1 MLIVAYGASAS
12 LSTIGIVASRPRLS
26 AAASTRYTRGMLIRR
41 LAMGD
46 RDLARA
52 TFTMMA
58 TVFDEPRRPLPDDYV
73 DALLAR
79 EDFWAFAALED
90 DEPVGGITAHV
101 LPMTR
106 SPSREL
112 FVYDVAVREDR
123 QRRGIGRGMLVDL
136 VEQAGKSGL
145 SSVFVAVADEDV
157 HAMDF
162 YRAVGGSEAPVTF
175 FSFEPG

>member
-1 MLIVAYGASAS
+1 MI
-12 LSTIGIVASRPRLS
+12 
-26 AAASTRYTRGMLIRR
+26 IRR
-41 LAMGD
+41 LVTGD

-58 TVFDEPRRPLPDDYV
+58 AVFDEPRRPLGDDYV

-79 EDFWAFAALED
+79 DDFWAVAALED

-123 QRRGIGRGMLVDL
+123 QRRGIGRAMLVDL
-136 VEQAGKSGL
+136 CTQAATAGIA
-145 SSVFVAVADEDV
+145 SVFVAVADEDV

-162 YRAVGGSEAPVTF
+162 YRAVGGAESPVTM
-175 FSFEPG
+175 FSFDLG

>member
-1 MLIVAYGASAS
+1 MH
-12 LSTIGIVASRPRLS
+12 
-26 AAASTRYTRGMLIRR
+26 IRR
-41 LAMGD
+41 LAPTD

-52 TFTMMA
+52 TFVMMA
-58 TVFDEPRRPLPDDYV
+58 EVFDEPRRPLPDDYV

-79 EDFWAFAALED
+79 PDFWALAAIDD
-90 DEPVGGITAHV
+90 DEPLGGITAHV

-123 QRRGIGRGMLVDL
+123 QRQGIGRAMLVEL
-136 VEQAGKSGL
+136 VAQAGREGIE
-145 SSVFVAVADEDV
+145 SVFVAVADEDV

-162 YRAVGGSEAPVTF
+162 YRGVGGAASPVTL
-175 FSFEPG
+175 FSFDTG